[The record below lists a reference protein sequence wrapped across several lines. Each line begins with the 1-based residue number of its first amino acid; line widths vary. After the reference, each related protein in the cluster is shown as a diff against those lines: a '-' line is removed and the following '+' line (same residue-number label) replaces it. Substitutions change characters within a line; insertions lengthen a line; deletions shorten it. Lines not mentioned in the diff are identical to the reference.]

1 MASAIDSDFLDDRIA
16 AVKLRIIAIEN
27 AMLEV
32 AGGAISYSL
41 DTGQSRQSVTK
52 STPRQLQDSLDAA
65 LNLLATLDAR
75 RNGGGR
81 VLRPAY

>member
-1 MASAIDSDFLDDRIA
+1 MSSAIDDDFLDARIT
-16 AVKLRIIAIEN
+16 AVKARIVAIET

-41 DTGQSRQSVTK
+41 DTGQTRQTVTK
-52 STPRQLQDSLDAA
+52 ATPGQLQTSLDAA

-75 RNGGGR
+75 RNGGGSHFI
-81 VLRPAY
+81 PY